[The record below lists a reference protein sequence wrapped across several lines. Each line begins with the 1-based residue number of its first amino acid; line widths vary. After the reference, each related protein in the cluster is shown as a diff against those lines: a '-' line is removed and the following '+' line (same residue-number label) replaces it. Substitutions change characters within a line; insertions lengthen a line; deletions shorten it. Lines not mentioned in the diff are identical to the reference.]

1 MSRSEASVVTTTLV
15 SDVASS
21 RPRTVV
27 ELRDLSKTYRARGSK
42 EQIRA
47 IDAVSLDVVSG
58 EFLSIVGPSGCGK
71 STLLKIIAGL
81 TSPSSGHVRLDRQ
94 WSDRANPIGMVFQ
107 SPVLLPWRSVL
118 DNVLLP
124 AEIAR
129 QRKQYEKRA
138 KTLVAMVGLEGFE
151 RRYPF
156 ELSGGMQQ
164 RVSLAR
170 ALLMDPAVLLMD
182 EPFGALDAMT
192 REQMG
197 AELQRIWQETRKTI
211 LFVTHSIP
219 EAVFLSDRVAVMT
232 ARPGRIARVSD
243 IDLPR
248 PRTTATMG
256 APEFTTAA
264 NAIRGAA
271 FAPKPV

>member
-1 MSRSEASVVTTTLV
+1 VRHADGLGVTPVLTPEVATSRA
-15 SDVASS
+15 
-21 RPRTVV
+21 PTVV
-27 ELRDLSKTYRARGSK
+27 ELRELSKTYRARGSK

-47 IDAVSLDVVSG
+47 IESVTLDVISG

-94 WSDRANPIGMVFQ
+94 WSTRGNPIGMVFQ
-107 SPVLLPWRSVL
+107 SPVLLPWRSIL

-124 AEIAR
+124 ADIAR
-129 QRKQYEKRA
+129 QRNQYEKRA
-138 KTLVAMVGLEGFE
+138 KKLVEMVGLEGFE

-232 ARPGRIARVSD
+232 SRPGRIARVSD

-256 APEFTTAA
+256 APEFTVAA

-271 FAPKPV
+271 FAPKPL

>member
-1 MSRSEASVVTTTLV
+1 MLAVEVPRA
-15 SDVASS
+15 VA
-21 RPRTVV
+21 RTVI
-27 ELRDLSKTYRARGSK
+27 ELRDLSKTYRTRGSK

-47 IDAVSLDVVSG
+47 IEAVTLDVVSG

-71 STLLKIIAGL
+71 STLLKIVAGL
-81 TSPSSGHVRLDRQ
+81 TSPSGGQLRLDHD
-94 WSDRANPIGMVFQ
+94 WSKQSNPIGMVFQ
-107 SPVLLPWRSVL
+107 SPVLLPWRTVL

-124 AEIAR
+124 ADIAR
-129 QRKQYEKRA
+129 QRRQLEKRA
-138 KTLVAMVGLEGFE
+138 RTLVEMVGLEGFE

-197 AELQRIWQETRKTI
+197 AELQRVWQETGKTI

-232 ARPGRIARVSD
+232 ARPGRIARVVD
-243 IDLPR
+243 IDLAR

-256 APEFTTAA
+256 VPGFTAA
-264 NAIRGAA
+264 ANEIRGAA
-271 FAPKPV
+271 FDTKQL